1 MKLISAAIISLV
13 LTGCSSLSLEIPSFW
28 DDNQAARII
37 DVRKSVDDLDCAAAH
52 APQVKTI
59 QHHLKWFE
67 LYSQSKRT
75 PDVARLI
82 QPMQATVD
90 DFYKR
95 SVENPGSAA
104 YCELKKRVMITQ
116 GETVAR
122 AVLGRF

>member
-1 MKLISAAIISLV
+1 MKLAVV
-13 LTGCSSLSLEIPSFW
+13 LLTLALAGCSSLSFEIPSFW

-37 DVRKSVDDLDCAAAH
+37 DVRKSINDLDCAAAH

-75 PDVARLI
+75 PDVARLV
-82 QPMQATVD
+82 QPMQDTVD
-90 DFYKR
+90 DFYRR
-95 SVENPGSAA
+95 SVENPGSPA

>member
-1 MKLISAAIISLV
+1 MKLAVAA
-13 LTGCSSLSLEIPSFW
+13 LTLALAGCSSLPFEIPSFW
-28 DDNQAARII
+28 DDNQAAIII
-37 DVRKSVDDLDCAAAH
+37 DVRKSINDLDCAAAH

-90 DFYKR
+90 DFYRR

>member
-1 MKLISAAIISLV
+1 MKLAVAA
-13 LTGCSSLSLEIPSFW
+13 LTLALAGCSSLPFEIPSFW

-75 PDVARLI
+75 HDVARLI

-90 DFYKR
+90 DFYRR

>member
-1 MKLISAAIISLV
+1 MKLTAIILSAFFI
-13 LTGCSSLSLEIPSFW
+13 TGCSTFEIPSLW

-59 QHHLKWFE
+59 QTHLKWFE
-67 LYSQSKRT
+67 LYSQSKGT

-82 QPMQATVD
+82 QPMQETVN

>member
-1 MKLISAAIISLV
+1 MKLAVVA
-13 LTGCSSLSLEIPSFW
+13 LTLTLAGCSSLPFEIPSFW

-90 DFYKR
+90 DFYRR
-95 SVENPGSAA
+95 SVENPGSPA

>member
-1 MKLISAAIISLV
+1 MKLSVAT
-13 LTGCSSLSLEIPSFW
+13 LTLALAGCSSLPFEIPSFW

-37 DVRKSVDDLDCAAAH
+37 DVRKSINDLDCAAVH

-90 DFYKR
+90 DFYRR

>member
-1 MKLISAAIISLV
+1 MKLAVV
-13 LTGCSSLSLEIPSFW
+13 LLTLALAGCSSLPFEIPSFW

-37 DVRKSVDDLDCAAAH
+37 DVRKSINDLDCAAAH

-90 DFYKR
+90 DFYRR
-95 SVENPGSAA
+95 SVENPGSPA

>member
-1 MKLISAAIISLV
+1 MKLTV
-13 LTGCSSLSLEIPSFW
+13 MTLTLALAGCSSLPFEIPSFW

-37 DVRKSVDDLDCAAAH
+37 DVRKSINDLDCAAAH

-90 DFYKR
+90 DFYRR

>member
-1 MKLISAAIISLV
+1 MKLAVV
-13 LTGCSSLSLEIPSFW
+13 LLTLALAGCSSLPFEIPSFW
-28 DDNQAARII
+28 DDNQAAKII
-37 DVRKSVDDLDCAAAH
+37 DVRKSIHDLDCAAAH
-52 APQVKTI
+52 APQVKII

-75 PDVARLI
+75 PDVARLV
-82 QPMQATVD
+82 QPMQDTVN

-95 SVENPGSAA
+95 SVENPGSPA

>member
-1 MKLISAAIISLV
+1 MKLAVVA
-13 LTGCSSLSLEIPSFW
+13 LTLALAGCSSLPFEIPSFW

-37 DVRKSVDDLDCAAAH
+37 DVRKSIDDLDCAAAH

-90 DFYKR
+90 DFYRR

>member
-1 MKLISAAIISLV
+1 MKLAVV
-13 LTGCSSLSLEIPSFW
+13 LLTLALAGCSSLPFEIPSFW

-37 DVRKSVDDLDCAAAH
+37 DVRKSINDLDCAAAH

-90 DFYKR
+90 DFYRR
-95 SVENPGSAA
+95 SVENPGSTA

>member
-13 LTGCSSLSLEIPSFW
+13 LTGCGSLALEIPSFW

-37 DVRKSVDDLDCAAAH
+37 DVRKSIDDLDCAAAH

-67 LYSQSKRT
+67 LYSQSKGT
-75 PDVARLI
+75 PDVARLV
-82 QPMQATVD
+82 QPMQDTVN

-95 SVENPGSAA
+95 SLENPGSPA

>member
-1 MKLISAAIISLV
+1 MKLAVVA
-13 LTGCSSLSLEIPSFW
+13 LTLALAGCSSLPFEIPSFW

-37 DVRKSVDDLDCAAAH
+37 DVRKSINDLDCAAAH

-90 DFYKR
+90 DFYR
-95 SVENPGSAA
+95 Q
-104 YCELKKRVMITQ
+104 R
-116 GETVAR
+116 GESR
-122 AVLGRF
+122 

>member
-1 MKLISAAIISLV
+1 MKLAVV
-13 LTGCSSLSLEIPSFW
+13 LLTLALAGCSSLPFEIPSFW
-28 DDNQAARII
+28 DNNQAARII
-37 DVRKSVDDLDCAAAH
+37 DVRKSINDLDCAAAH

-90 DFYKR
+90 DFYRR
-95 SVENPGSAA
+95 SVENPGSTA

>member
-1 MKLISAAIISLV
+1 MKLISAAIMTLA
-13 LTGCSSLSLEIPSFW
+13 LTGCGSMTLEIPSFW

-37 DVRKSVDDLDCAAAH
+37 DVRKSIHDLDCAAAH

-67 LYSQSKRT
+67 LYSQSKGT
-75 PDVARLI
+75 PDVARLV
-82 QPMQATVD
+82 QPMQDTVN

-95 SVENPGSAA
+95 SVENPGSPA

>member
-1 MKLISAAIISLV
+1 MKLAVVALTLALAGCGSLPF
-13 LTGCSSLSLEIPSFW
+13 EIPSFW

-90 DFYKR
+90 DFYRR

>member
-1 MKLISAAIISLV
+1 MKLAVVV
-13 LTGCSSLSLEIPSFW
+13 LTLALAGCSSLTFEIPSFW

-59 QHHLKWFE
+59 QTHLKWFE
-67 LYSQSKRT
+67 LYSQSKGT

-82 QPMQATVD
+82 QPMQATVN

-95 SVENPGSAA
+95 SVENPGIPAF
-104 YCELKKRVMITQ
+104 CELKKRVMIIQ

>member
-1 MKLISAAIISLV
+1 MKLAVAT
-13 LTGCSSLSLEIPSFW
+13 LTLALAGCSSLPFEIPSFW

-37 DVRKSVDDLDCAAAH
+37 DVRKSINDLDCAAAH

-90 DFYKR
+90 DFYRR

>member
-1 MKLISAAIISLV
+1 MKLAVVA
-13 LTGCSSLSLEIPSFW
+13 LTLALAGCSSLPFEIPSFW

-37 DVRKSVDDLDCAAAH
+37 DVRKSINDLDCAAAH

-90 DFYKR
+90 DFYRR
-95 SVENPGSAA
+95 SVENPGSPA

>member
-1 MKLISAAIISLV
+1 MKLAVAV
-13 LTGCSSLSLEIPSFW
+13 LTLALAGCSSLPFEIPSFW

-52 APQVKTI
+52 APQAKTI

-90 DFYKR
+90 DFYQR

-116 GETVAR
+116 GETMAR

>member
-1 MKLISAAIISLV
+1 MKLAVAALTLV
-13 LTGCSSLSLEIPSFW
+13 LAGCSSLPFEIPSFW

-90 DFYKR
+90 DFYRR
-95 SVENPGSAA
+95 SVENPGSSA

>member
-1 MKLISAAIISLV
+1 MKLAVV
-13 LTGCSSLSLEIPSFW
+13 LLTLALAGCSSLPFEIPSFW

-37 DVRKSVDDLDCAAAH
+37 DVRKSINDLDCAAAH

-75 PDVARLI
+75 PDVARLV

-90 DFYKR
+90 DFYRR
-95 SVENPGSAA
+95 SVENPGSPA

>member
-1 MKLISAAIISLV
+1 MKLAVVA
-13 LTGCSSLSLEIPSFW
+13 LTLALAGCSSLPFEIPSFW

-37 DVRKSVDDLDCAAAH
+37 DVRKSINDLDCAAAH

-90 DFYKR
+90 DFYRR

>member
-1 MKLISAAIISLV
+1 MKLAVVA
-13 LTGCSSLSLEIPSFW
+13 LTLALAGCSSLPFEIPSFW

-37 DVRKSVDDLDCAAAH
+37 DVRQSINDLDCAAAH

-90 DFYKR
+90 DFYQR

-116 GETVAR
+116 GETMAR

>member
-1 MKLISAAIISLV
+1 MKLAVAA
-13 LTGCSSLSLEIPSFW
+13 LTLALAGCSSLTFEIPSFW

-59 QHHLKWFE
+59 QTHLKWFE
-67 LYSQSKRT
+67 LYSQSKGT

-82 QPMQATVD
+82 QPMQATVN

-95 SVENPGSAA
+95 SVENPGSPA

>member
-1 MKLISAAIISLV
+1 MKLAVV
-13 LTGCSSLSLEIPSFW
+13 LLTLALAGCSSLSFEIPSFW

-37 DVRKSVDDLDCAAAH
+37 DVRKSINDLDCAAAH

-75 PDVARLI
+75 PDVARLV
-82 QPMQATVD
+82 QPMQDTVN
-90 DFYKR
+90 DFYRR
-95 SVENPGSAA
+95 SVENPGSPA

>member
-1 MKLISAAIISLV
+1 MKLSVVALTLALAGCGSL
-13 LTGCSSLSLEIPSFW
+13 TFEIPSFW

-37 DVRKSVDDLDCAAAH
+37 DVRKSIDDLDCATAH

-95 SVENPGSAA
+95 SVENPGSPA
-104 YCELKKRVMITQ
+104 YCELKKRVMVTQ

>member
-1 MKLISAAIISLV
+1 MKLIFAAIITVALS
-13 LTGCSSLSLEIPSFW
+13 GCSSLNLEIPSFW

-37 DVRKSVDDLDCAAAH
+37 DVRKSIDDLDCTAPH

-67 LYSQSKRT
+67 LYSHSKRT

-82 QPMQATVD
+82 QPMQETVD

-95 SVENPGSAA
+95 SVENPGSPV
-104 YCELKKRVMITQ
+104 YCKLKKRVMVTQ

-122 AVLGRF
+122 AVLRRF

>member
-1 MKLISAAIISLV
+1 MKLAVAA
-13 LTGCSSLSLEIPSFW
+13 LTLALAGCSSLPFEIPSFW

-37 DVRKSVDDLDCAAAH
+37 DVRKSINDLDCAAAH

-90 DFYKR
+90 DFYRR

>member
-1 MKLISAAIISLV
+1 MKLAVVI
-13 LTGCSSLSLEIPSFW
+13 LTLALAGCSSLPFEIPSFW

-59 QHHLKWFE
+59 QTHLKWFE
-67 LYSQSKRT
+67 LYSQSKGT

-82 QPMQATVD
+82 HPMQATVN

-95 SVENPGSAA
+95 SVENPGSPA

>member
-1 MKLISAAIISLV
+1 MKLAVAA
-13 LTGCSSLSLEIPSFW
+13 LTLALAGCSSLPFEIPSFW

-90 DFYKR
+90 DFYRR
-95 SVENPGSAA
+95 SVENPGSPA

>member
-1 MKLISAAIISLV
+1 MKLAVVV
-13 LTGCSSLSLEIPSFW
+13 LTLTLAGCSSLSFEIPSFW

-59 QHHLKWFE
+59 QNHLKWFE
-67 LYSQSKRT
+67 LYSQSKGT

-82 QPMQATVD
+82 QPMQATVN

-95 SVENPGSAA
+95 SVENPGSTA

>member
-1 MKLISAAIISLV
+1 MKLAVV
-13 LTGCSSLSLEIPSFW
+13 LLTLALAGCSSLPFEIPSFW

-37 DVRKSVDDLDCAAAH
+37 DVRKSIHDLDCAAAH

-75 PDVARLI
+75 PDVARLV
-82 QPMQATVD
+82 QPMQDTVN
-90 DFYKR
+90 DFYRR
-95 SVENPGSAA
+95 SVENPGSPA
-104 YCELKKRVMITQ
+104 YCELKKRVMNTQ

>member
-1 MKLISAAIISLV
+1 MKLAVVA
-13 LTGCSSLSLEIPSFW
+13 LTLALAGCSSLPFEIPSFW

-37 DVRKSVDDLDCAAAH
+37 DVRKSIDDLDCAAAH

-95 SVENPGSAA
+95 SVENPGSSA

>member
-1 MKLISAAIISLV
+1 MKLAVVA
-13 LTGCSSLSLEIPSFW
+13 LTLALAGCSSLPFEIPSFW

-37 DVRKSVDDLDCAAAH
+37 DVRQSINDLDCAAAH

-90 DFYKR
+90 DFYRR
-95 SVENPGSAA
+95 SVENPGSSA